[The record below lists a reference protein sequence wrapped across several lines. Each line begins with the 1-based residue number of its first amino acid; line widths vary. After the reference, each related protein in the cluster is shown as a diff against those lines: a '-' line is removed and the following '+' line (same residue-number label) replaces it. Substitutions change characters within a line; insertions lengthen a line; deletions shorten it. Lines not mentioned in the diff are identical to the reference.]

1 MNNVILLMRNTLK
14 VLFKKKVNMLLTIG
28 LPIVGVVLSL
38 LLYGHSDNTTVKVG
52 VVDEDHQ
59 PIAADTIKFIKG
71 LNHVKVKEI
80 KASEVTDKV
89 SSRELDC
96 VITFPNDFSKSVQNG
111 HPETIQ
117 IASIKGATVTAY
129 IKSYLNN
136 YIGNIAS
143 LGKIANGDEA
153 AFQKL
158 YRDYQQ
164 STFKVH
170 AKALSDTSKNK
181 DMTYQTI
188 GFLAMFMLFAAVNLS
203 TMITKEKEQ
212 RTYFRILSAPID
224 GKTYVLANVF
234 ANFIIMIVQI
244 LVTLFFMMTV
254 FHIQVNIPFWELF
267 VTLLM
272 FGFLSIGLSLT
283 IIAFAKSS
291 GMASAMQ
298 SIIVTPTCL
307 LAGCFFPVD
316 IMPNALR
323 KIADFMPQHWLLD
336 TVEKLQHGESMNG
349 LYLNFLIL
357 LAFAVCF
364 FLIATY
370 KIGRQNSVKNFI

>member
-1 MNNVILLMRNTLK
+1 VR
-14 VLFKKKVNMLLTIG
+14 
-28 LPIVGVVLSL
+28 VGVV
-38 LLYGHSDNTTVKVG
+38 N
-52 VVDEDHQ
+52 EDHQ
-59 PIAADTIKFIKG
+59 PIAADTITFIKG

-96 VITFPNDFSKSVQNG
+96 VITFPDDFSKSVQNG

-136 YIGNIAS
+136 DIGNIAS
-143 LGKIANGDEA
+143 LGKVANGDEA
-153 AFQKL
+153 AFQL
-158 YRDYQQ
+158 YSGYQQ

-188 GFLAMFMLFAAVNLS
+188 GFLAMFMLFAAINLS
-203 TMITKEKEQ
+203 TMIAKEKEQ

-244 LVTLFFMMTV
+244 LVTLFFMTTV
-254 FHIQVNIPFWELF
+254 FHIQVTIPFWELF
-267 VTLLM
+267 VTLLL
-272 FGFLSIGLSLT
+272 FGLISIGLSLA
-283 IIAFAKSS
+283 IISFANNS

-298 SIIVTPTCL
+298 TIIVTPTCL
-307 LAGCFFPVD
+307 LAGCFLPVD

-336 TVEKLQHGESMNG
+336 TVDKLQHGEVMSG

-357 LAFAVCF
+357 LAFAAAF
-364 FLIATY
+364 FLIAVY
-370 KIGRQNSVKNFI
+370 KINRQNSVKNFI